1 MEDLSDAYKLGQSYT
16 AWESAMIKAAPPEVQ
31 ARVRWKNRPN
41 PFVWRWQDG
50 RCSAEMPDGNE
61 SLPIHLEHPFQVWS
75 YSHSHRTLVLRGRP
89 GEDYDH
95 YVDVEFG
102 NVLGMK
108 LATGYARLSV
118 EVAADASEMDEF
130 LRSPKRYEDRFMKLV
145 VSDGERTGFV
155 VCGRVRVLRGIGWQN
170 PRP

>member
-1 MEDLSDAYKLGQSYT
+1 MEGA
-16 AWESAMIKAAPPEVQ
+16 VQ
-31 ARVRWKNRPN
+31 VS
-41 PFVWRWQDG
+41 DG
-50 RCSAEMPDGNE
+50 RQL
-61 SLPIHLEHPFQVWS
+61 LPLHLDHPFQVWS
-75 YSHSHRTLVLRGRP
+75 YSHSHRMLILRGRP
-89 GEDYDH
+89 GENYDH

-118 EVAADASEMDEF
+118 EDAADASEMDDF
-130 LRSPKRYEDRFMKLV
+130 LRSPKRYGDRFMKLV

-155 VCGRVRVLRGIGWQN
+155 VCGRLRVLRGIGWQN